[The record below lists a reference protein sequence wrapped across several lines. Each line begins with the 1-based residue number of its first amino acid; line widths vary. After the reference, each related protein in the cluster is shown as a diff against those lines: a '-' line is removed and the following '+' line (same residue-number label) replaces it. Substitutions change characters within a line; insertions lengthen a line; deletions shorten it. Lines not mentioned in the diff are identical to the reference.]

1 MKKKSNIYTLYS
13 KESYSDIT
21 VIVLNTSLYDYQI
34 AYYIN
39 KLLNVRLCRK
49 DNILFDKNY
58 YPYYLYFTDKNN
70 TIFSLMSMTSYD
82 DKTKIPLK
90 LPFDF
95 LFVIKNIDYLNID
108 YILKVLREIP
118 QVTFVYKLDNKDTLT
133 LELLNNIELKECF
146 IMSGKKYG
154 DDKIEIDYDDEDNYN
169 DDEDNDD
176 LFKFIVVKKQ

>member
-1 MKKKSNIYTLYS
+1 MMTKPK
-13 KESYSDIT
+13 
-21 VIVLNTSLYDYQI
+21 
-34 AYYIN
+34 
-39 KLLNVRLCRK
+39 
-49 DNILFDKNY
+49 
-58 YPYYLYFTDKNN
+58 YLSSCHLT
-70 TIFSLMSMTSYD
+70 
-82 DKTKIPLK
+82 
-90 LPFDF
+90 F

-154 DDKIEIDYDDEDNYN
+154 DDKIEIDYDDEDN